1 MEDVDRTR
9 DGRTTPSRTSPAQLP
24 GRAKQRAVCV
34 GAMPEGDLAELK
46 ELLRTAG
53 VAVVG

>member
-1 MEDVDRTR
+1 VQKSRH
-9 DGRTTPSRTSPAQLP
+9 GRTAESRPGAASSG
-24 GRAKQRAVCV
+24 GRAKQRAIAV
-34 GAMPEGDLAELK
+34 GAFPEGDLAELK